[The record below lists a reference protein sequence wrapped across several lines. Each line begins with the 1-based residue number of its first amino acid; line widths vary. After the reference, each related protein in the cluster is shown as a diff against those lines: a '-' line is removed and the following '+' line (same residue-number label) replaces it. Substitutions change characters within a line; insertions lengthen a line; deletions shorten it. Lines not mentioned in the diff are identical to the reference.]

1 LEDEVILRALDE
13 LLSNRVPKDAGVDD
27 WEKQKALQTIGKPD
41 DSRYDP

>member
-1 LEDEVILRALDE
+1 MVLRALDE
-13 LLSNRVPKDAGVDD
+13 LLNNRVPKDAGVDD